1 MKRLT
6 MLKRLKLK
14 FILNNMF
21 LVGIV
26 LVAIFFSLC
35 VMNFFIEESK
45 LSNTLESNLILAEK
59 ELPFLPQSMKEPEK
73 LIYKTEVTVLVL
85 KDGTIISA
93 TENDL
98 DSDFLKEISLR
109 VLEADYDR
117 GGIRNTDLS
126 FMKKET
132 PHGTLISYVSR
143 EHLRERMKESI
154 SQSWLAGFIS
164 LLLFLY
170 ISKRLADI
178 AIAPVEKAW
187 EQQKQFLADASHDL
201 KTPLTVILANNN
213 ILSAHKEDTVE
224 SQMKWIESTSEEAG
238 RMSDLVNK
246 MLELAKSEATKEEL
260 KLSETDIS
268 ETVENAILQFEV
280 VAFEKNILIDGDI
293 QPGIIAKTHRSTFS
307 KVLEILFDNAI
318 KYSNENE
325 RITVSLTQSSKKAI
339 FTINNKGEYIDEKE
353 LPHIFERFYRTNK
366 EREVGGHGLGL
377 SIAKKKCDMIGAKL
391 SADSNALDG
400 TTFTITMKCKNK

>member
-1 MKRLT
+1 
-6 MLKRLKLK
+6 
-14 FILNNMF
+14 MF

-26 LVAIFFSLC
+26 LVAIFFCLC
-35 VMNFFIEESK
+35 LMTFFIEEAK
-45 LSNTLESNLILAEK
+45 ITDALEENLALAEK
-59 ELPFLPQSMKEPEK
+59 APILLPNLKNEPDKVIYDTEL
-73 LIYKTEVTVLVL
+73 TVFVL
-85 KDGTIISA
+85 EDGTIVSV

-98 DSDFLKEISLR
+98 PPSSLNR
-109 VLEADYDR
+109 LTSEVLGNDYER
-117 GGIRNTDLS
+117 GVIPNAGLS
-126 FMKKET
+126 YMQKKI
-132 PHGTLISYVSR
+132 PGGVLISFISR
-143 EHLRERMKESI
+143 EHLTERLRESV
-154 SQSWLAGFIS
+154 SQACFGAFFSFLV
-164 LLLFLY
+164 FLY

-213 ILSAHKEDTVE
+213 ILAAHKDSTVD
-224 SQMKWIESTSEEAG
+224 SQMKWIESTNEEAG

-246 MLELAKSEATKEEL
+246 MLELAKSEAMKEEL
-260 KLSETDIS
+260 KLGETDIS

-280 VAFEKNILIDGDI
+280 VAFERNITIEGDI
-293 QPGIIAKTHRSTFS
+293 QPNIIAKTHRNTLA

-318 KYSNENE
+318 KYSYENE
-325 RITVSLTQSSKKAI
+325 KITVGLHQSSKKAV
-339 FTINNKGEYIDEKE
+339 FTINNKGEYIREDE

-377 SIAKKKCDMIGAKL
+377 SIAKKKCDMIGAKI
-391 SADSNALDG
+391 SVDSNAEDG